1 MAVAL
6 EERADR
12 MTRPLLDCIELGA
25 REKASATVLLLHGLG
40 ANGDDLAPLVPYF
53 AQPDVRFVLPNA
65 PERPVTINGGYRMP
79 AWYDIERLGEAGG
92 ENEEDVLESTRD
104 LDALVAREVE
114 RGIPA
119 SRVVLAGFSQG
130 GALALHAGTRY
141 PDPLLGIVVLS
152 GYEVRARTREEEASP
167 RNRTTPI
174 LFCHGTEDPMVPLA
188 RGRAAYEAHRGEG
201 RSWHEFPMGHEICE
215 EEIALVR
222 DWLKER
228 VAT

>member
-1 MAVAL
+1 
-6 EERADR
+6 
-12 MTRPLLDCIELGA
+12 MTRPLLDCLELGA
-25 REKASATVLLLHGLG
+25 RSTARASILLLHGLG
-40 ANGDDLAPLVPYF
+40 ANASDLAPLVPYF
-53 AQPDVRFVLPNA
+53 ALPDVRFVLPNA
-65 PERPVTINGGYRMP
+65 KERRVTINAGYRMP

-114 RGIPA
+114 RGVPA

-141 PDPLLGIVVLS
+141 PETLLGIVVLS
-152 GYEVRARTREEEASP
+152 GYEVRAHTRVQEASAA
-167 RNRTTPI
+167 NRRTPI
-174 LFCHGTEDPMVPLA
+174 LFCHGTDDPMVPLA
-188 RGRAAYEAHRGEG
+188 RGRAGYEAHRGEG

-215 EEIALVR
+215 EEIVLVR
-222 DWLKER
+222 GFLEER